1 MAPQR
6 AAAALSYKPHV
17 ATSQLLSGTGNAEED
32 RVLDGIKF
40 PTERWGLVQVNG
52 LPNAAETQKSLPT
65 AHGPGAAKL
74 FAFGAD
80 AWLLTAYLQ
89 HLALTSEAA
98 VEGATGAL
106 RIETGRASCRERVC
120 QYGLI
125 PGVAGSL

>member
-1 MAPQR
+1 MILRPPR
-6 AAAALSYKPHV
+6 S
-17 ATSQLLSGTGNAEED
+17 TRTD
-32 RVLDGIKF
+32 TRVPYTTLF
-40 PTERWGLVQVNG
+40 RS

-98 VEGATGAL
+98 VEGANGAL
-106 RIETGRASCRERVC
+106 RIGPEGTVLRTPLWPTFRNGHAVSLGQLGHACCREREC
-120 QYGLI
+120 M
-125 PGVAGSL
+125 